1 MYECSFDSG
10 YDEGLKDSVRGLKC
24 QHLGKLIKFRGT
36 VTRTSEV
43 RPELKVGVF
52 KCRTCGKV
60 SKPIV
65 QQFKYTEPKKCTSDN
80 CDRNSWELE
89 MARCT
94 FADFQKIRVQEDP
107 TKIPPGAMPRSIDV
121 ILRN

>member
-1 MYECSFDSG
+1 M
-10 YDEGLKDSVRGLKC
+10 
-24 QHLGKLIKFRGT
+24 
-36 VTRTSEV
+36 

-52 KCRTCGKV
+52 KCRTCGKT
-60 SKPIV
+60 SKEIV
-65 QQFKYTEPKKCTSDN
+65 QQFKYTEPKKCLTEN

-89 MARCT
+89 MGKCT
-94 FADFQKIRVQEDP
+94 FADFQKLRVQEDP